1 VITCSSCCSAI
12 PDPAER
18 WPDDHDGTLC
28 QECWERACSRSW
40 WAMVRAL
47 GNAGLLDS
55 CMDLPVAEVQ
65 P

>member
-1 VITCSSCCSAI
+1 
-12 PDPAER
+12 
-18 WPDDHDGTLC
+18 
-28 QECWERACSRSW
+28 
-40 WAMVRAL
+40 MVRAL